1 MNESNMEEEEEGTY
15 LSAPSHASS
24 STLFDPE
31 TNSPLPDTSGTDRSI
46 GRYTSFMEF
55 FRRRSM
61 STSGEAET
69 ADKPDKTDGGEF
81 SRTATIRRSGS
92 RRGQVSTPVSRPV
105 VPPPAPP
112 ALRPVRD
119 DTERVAFDT
128 FKTADPVSPPPAARV
143 VTFDADPERSPA
155 VRPVRDDTERVAFDT
170 AKPPGTVSYTVV
182 DERDPSNRRGLY
194 TAPVPQTTCSSTYSK
209 STPPPSQPAA
219 MVMEED
225 RISRRSV
232 SSLASYY
239 DKFFGGGR
247 GGAKGGAVGGS
258 PARVAEPSPAVVR
271 PVRDDTERAAFD
283 AATALQPPDTVRPV
297 RDDTERVAF
306 DAAVRDVRDEAQY
319 VQLADLTKRKFMFNN

>member
-1 MNESNMEEEEEGTY
+1 MVVSGMNESNMEEEEEGTY

-112 ALRPVRD
+112 APLS
-119 DTERVAFDT
+119 T

-258 PARVAEPSPAVVR
+258 PARVAEPSPAV
-271 PVRDDTERAAFD
+271 A
-283 AATALQPPDTVRPV
+283 AATALQPPDT
-297 RDDTERVAF
+297 AAA
-306 DAAVRDVRDEAQY
+306 AAVRDVRDEAQY